1 MEKSNKAGNSLPLE
15 FKNSENRTIR
25 TVMDDDEPMF
35 VAKDVFEMLDIS
47 WEGKKSLVQV
57 PKEWQGVGKLPTPSG
72 VQTFTT
78 MNEAAVFK
86 IAFRSNKPEAD
97 KFTNWVASEVLPA
110 IHKTGRYEMAS
121 TDRPMMVLN
130 QKFYNYAT
138 ELHKLGLSLRS
149 GSFHKRIRKYPQHFI
164 LSGENGKWLVT
175 EEFLL
180 VIRKAKQLRD
190 AREKIQQATTIT
202 KFVHPGLRPHMQL
215 SLFEENENAEILIEA
230 MKIAKNQMEGQNQ

>member
-1 MEKSNKAGNSLPLE
+1 MEKNNEAGSLLPIE
-15 FKNSENRTIR
+15 FKNADNRSIR
-25 TVMDDDEPMF
+25 TVMVADEPMF

-47 WEGKKSLVQV
+47 WEGVKSLVQI
-57 PKEWQGVGKLPTPSG
+57 PKEWRGVGKLPTPSG

-78 MNEAAVFK
+78 INEAAVFK

-97 KFTNWVASEVLPA
+97 KFTNWVAGEVLPA

-121 TDRPMMVLN
+121 TERPMMVLS

-138 ELHKLGLSLRS
+138 ELRKLGLSLRS

-164 LSGENGKWLVT
+164 LSGENGQWLIT

-190 AREKIQQATTIT
+190 AREKIQQAETVT
-202 KFVHPGLRPHMQL
+202 KYVVPALRPHMQL

-230 MKIAKNQMEGQNQ
+230 FKIAKNKTGGAAL